1 MAKPTSKPTIR
12 QDLDAFIHHPVTDVV
27 VIIMILAS
35 VGLLIAED
43 VYPQDCPM
51 GYLVEFL
58 GNVITWLFVVE
69 LSIRY
74 YVTPSKRK
82 KEFFGSYW
90 ADILSVLPVL
100 RPLRFLRILRL
111 LRVVRVGLILN
122 RRLSAMSRT
131 FRESFGEITFIL
143 VLLAAVILLGT
154 IGMHLAERH
163 SSHFGSL
170 GFSFW
175 WSFFSLVAGSPVE
188 GSPMPVTLTGRI
200 FLLAI
205 MASSMTIFAILTGV
219 VSAGMINS
227 FKNQIRAQKME
238 IEKLRNH
245 VMICGMN
252 RMLGRIIE
260 ELQYLPKYR
269 HKGIVVVAEF
279 EEIPAVPSRIHYP
292 ANVLFLQGDYTKLSV
307 LREAGLERADTA
319 ILLADKTKPRSDQD
333 RDARTVLAA
342 ILIERERRKVGKEI
356 FTCVELLNPDN
367 MEQLSSMGVEELVIL
382 DEYGGSI
389 IAASSANEGMVPV
402 FNELFTRGWGNA
414 FIKRPIYKELVG
426 RTVADAMVW
435 LKENIDAIL
444 LAVHH
449 KGELKPVVNPPKEN
463 LLVEDDQLIL
473 IAPTDCDE

>member
-1 MAKPTSKPTIR
+1 MEKSTSPRTLR
-12 QDLDAFIHHPVTDVV
+12 QDLDAFIHHPITDAA
-27 VIIMILAS
+27 VIILILAS
-35 VGLLIAED
+35 VGLLITEA
-43 VYPQDCPM
+43 VYPKDCPM
-51 GYLVEFL
+51 GDLVNFL
-58 GNVITWLFVVE
+58 GDVITWMFVVE

-74 YVTPSKRK
+74 YVTPRKRK
-82 KEFFGSYW
+82 KEFLESYW
-90 ADILSVLPVL
+90 VDILSILPVL
-100 RPLRFLRILRL
+100 RPIRLLRILRL

-122 RRLSAMSRT
+122 RRLSAISRT
-131 FRESFGEITFIL
+131 FRESFREITFIL
-143 VLLAAVILLGT
+143 VLLVAVILLGT
-154 IGMHLAERH
+154 IGMHLAERGN
-163 SSHFGSL
+163 SHFGSL

-188 GSPMPVTLTGRI
+188 GSPMPDTMTGKI
-200 FLLAI
+200 LLLAI
-205 MASSMTIFAILTGV
+205 MASSMTIFAILIGV

-227 FKNQIRAQKME
+227 FKNQIKAQKME

-260 ELQYLPKYR
+260 ELQYLPEYR
-269 HKGIVVVAEF
+269 HKGIVIVAEF
-279 EEIPAVPSRIHYP
+279 EEIPSVPSRIRYP

-319 ILLADKTKPRSDQD
+319 ILLADKTKLRSDQD
-333 RDARTVLAA
+333 RDARTVLAS

-367 MEQLSSMGVEELVIL
+367 MEQLRTMGVEELVIL

-414 FIKRPIYKELVG
+414 FIKRPIHKELVG
-426 RTVADAMVW
+426 LTVADAIVW
-435 LKENIDAIL
+435 LKDRVNAIL

-449 KGELKPVVNPPKEN
+449 KGETKPVVNPPKEM
-463 LLVEDDQLIL
+463 LLVAEDQLIL
-473 IAPTDCDE
+473 IAPTDCNE